1 MVTGTSKI
9 HPLASTTVTVKA
21 PAERP
26 LKVPDA

>member
-9 HPLASTTVTVKA
+9 HPLASTTVTIIS

-26 LKVPDA
+26 LKVPDG

>member
-1 MVTGTSKI
+1 MVTGTSSV
-9 HPLASTTVTVKA
+9 HPLPSTTVTVKA